1 MEKRWFEAVSTKMRK
16 DTDNVIL
23 PERKTKKSAG
33 YDFSTPL
40 KIRIPAKS
48 KLMVWT
54 NIKAFMQDDE
64 VLLIFIRN
72 SIGIKKGLGLA
83 NGTGIIDAD
92 YFNNSD
98 NEGNIGISLVNDT
111 NEDVVLE
118 KGERFAQGIFL
129 NYLMSDNGNSHHDR
143 DGGFG
148 STD

>member
-1 MEKRWFEAVSTKMRK
+1 MGMRWFEAVSIKMRK
-16 DTDNVIL
+16 DTDTVIL

-33 YDFSTPL
+33 YDFTTPL

-48 KLMVWT
+48 EVMVWT
-54 NIKAFMQDDE
+54 NVKAFMQDDE
-64 VLLIFIRN
+64 VLLICIRS
-72 SIGIKKGLGLA
+72 SIGIKKRLRLA

-98 NEGNIGISLVNDT
+98 NEGNIGICLVNDT
-111 NEDVVLE
+111 SEDVDLE

-129 NYLMSDNGNSHHDR
+129 NYLLSDNGNSHNDR